1 VNGRARGAWFALA
14 YLAGLLLLLGAAY
27 LYLSGTA

>member
-1 VNGRARGAWFALA
+1 VNERTRAVAFALA